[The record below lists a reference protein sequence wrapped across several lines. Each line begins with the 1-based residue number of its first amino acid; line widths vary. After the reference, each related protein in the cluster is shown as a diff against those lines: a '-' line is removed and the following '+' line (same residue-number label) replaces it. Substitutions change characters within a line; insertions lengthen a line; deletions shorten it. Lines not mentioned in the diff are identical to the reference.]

1 MSIFGRKCPQCG
13 ALVLGQMR
21 FCGRCGCDID
31 AQEIQ
36 RADIEKLRPVRQK
49 EPAWSDE
56 TPRPT
61 ETARVFE
68 ESRTER
74 MSRFFQTGWFS
85 QMSRK
90 DIIKLACAIAAA
102 LVIIIAAIILIVR
115 MNTRTA
121 PPVSEESTP
130 SDTVHTIDAG
140 DGLAAVTPVPTPE
153 ATARPTAPPVAATL
167 TPATPG
173 FIVSDVSGY
182 VYALPAALEI
192 RSGPG
197 MEYDVIATV
206 AQGTALT
213 RTGVLDGWTRVMIE
227 GREGY
232 VPHDQISMEPEPT
245 PTPTPLV
252 LDFEVD
258 DMDDYIVIDTGA
270 NLRIGPG
277 TEYDVVDYAGAGAE
291 LHRTGVIDGWS
302 QVEYDGGSV
311 YVFNELLR
319 SDETPAP
326 DDVEQPQET
335 EQTTEL
341 QEPEPEI
348 ETPTEN
354 TSESTITLRLN
365 ANIRTGPGTEY
376 DIIGL
381 ADGGSTLQAS
391 ELVNGW
397 YKVDFLGQTGY
408 VLASLTE

>member
-1 MSIFGRKCPQCG
+1 MSILGRKCPQCG

-31 AQEIQ
+31 AQEIR
-36 RADIEKLRPVRQK
+36 RADVEKLRPVRQTA
-49 EPAWSDE
+49 PTWSDE

-68 ESRTER
+68 ESRTDRTSER
-74 MSRFFQTGWFS
+74 
-85 QMSRK
+85 MSRK
-90 DIIKLACAIAAA
+90 DIIKLACVIAAA
-102 LVIIIAAIILIVR
+102 LIIIIAAIILIVR
-115 MNTRTA
+115 MNTKTA
-121 PPVSEESTP
+121 PPVSEASTP

-153 ATARPTAPPVAATL
+153 ATVRPTAPPVAATL
-167 TPATPG
+167 PPATPG

-326 DDVEQPQET
+326 DDAEQPQEP
-335 EQTTEL
+335 E
-341 QEPEPEI
+341 QEPEQETEQEI
-348 ETPTEN
+348 EAPTEN

-408 VLASLTE
+408 VLASLAE